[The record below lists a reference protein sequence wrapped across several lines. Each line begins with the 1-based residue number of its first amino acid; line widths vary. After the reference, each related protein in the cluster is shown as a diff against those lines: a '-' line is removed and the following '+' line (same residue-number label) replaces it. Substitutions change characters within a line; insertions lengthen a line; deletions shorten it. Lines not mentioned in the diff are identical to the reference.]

1 MVDLP
6 DPERPTSA
14 TVFPSGISRLILRSA
29 AFATRVGKG
38 DVLELEIAFRPL
50 NDPRTFVFSCSESRI
65 ANSVWHAAIPRWNW
79 ALTLVSDFSGRI
91 SAIIEEKTTVMV
103 PAVRVSITLG
113 KLAAYRTKA
122 SAGRR

>member
-1 MVDLP
+1 MTFSNLRLP
-6 DPERPTSA
+6 FA
-14 TVFPSGISRLILRSA
+14 RSM
-29 AFATRVGKG
+29 TRV
-38 DVLELEIAFRPL
+38 PSS
-50 NDPRTFVFSCSESRI
+50 FSCSESRI

-122 SAGRR
+122 SAREAIS